1 VMEKATEVI
10 INARFGL
17 GALSEE
23 ECDQLTWL
31 LTMPREA
38 AGDF

>member
-1 VMEKATEVI
+1 MS
-10 INARFGL
+10 
-17 GALSEE
+17 ALSEE

>member
-1 VMEKATEVI
+1 MEKATQAIV
-10 INARFGL
+10 NARFGL
-17 GALSEE
+17 RALSEE

-31 LTMPREA
+31 LTTPREV